1 MIHVTFL
8 LKRHYLAE
16 HHSWHFLSCCSFRRG
31 ISGSFFLSLLFSRSQ
46 VIIKKSSNDNCLGSN
61 RGLRENIIKHQTLS
75 FWTDKI
81 IIWWLFNDGFR
92 AREGEWEEKGT
103 TNSAPKCSFY
113 FSKILELFASTRYEN
128 RCEICEG
135 VKKWNNNLVLV
146 PKMLK
151 NQKNFSGCRG
161 ITSNLCAITKIQGDF

>member
-92 AREGEWEEKGT
+92 AREGESERKKEPQIPRLSAHSIFQKFL
-103 TNSAPKCSFY
+103 NSLHQRDMKIVVRY
-113 FSKILELFASTRYEN
+113 VKESKN
-128 RCEICEG
+128 
-135 VKKWNNNLVLV
+135 
-146 PKMLK
+146 
-151 NQKNFSGCRG
+151 G
-161 ITSNLCAITKIQGDF
+161 ITI